1 MKFLVLLAVSVCVS
15 MKIDAFPQQDPIQIS
30 ESQSNTDSNVPK
42 VASTEPIK
50 AVEDKTGEQRA
61 SPVEQKE
68 TPSIKTD
75 ALKQNNGKTS
85 SVEPVPKAENATDV
99 SIKPKEGNLP
109 EVKNVDDVSKN
120 CSTTEKTSVKNIDD
134 SFGNG
139 AEPENDGEAVG
150 SAVPASA
157 EVVGDSGPDSSEM
170 VGDGPEPWSSGTD
183 KDSSTSVSGSHGY
196 SNVKDLIQR
205 INERIRALMQQMRNT
220 MENEEL
226 NEMSSEDGKSDES
239 RSINFPSF
247 SDELQ

>member
-1 MKFLVLLAVSVCVS
+1 
-15 MKIDAFPQQDPIQIS
+15 MKIDAFPQQNPIQIS
-30 ESQSNTDSNVPK
+30 GSQSNIDSNIPK

-50 AVEDKTGEQRA
+50 AVEDKIGEQRA
-61 SPVEQKE
+61 NPVEQKE
-68 TPSIKTD
+68 TPSINTD
-75 ALKQNNGKTS
+75 ASKQNNGKTS

-109 EVKNVDDVSKN
+109 EVKSVDDVSKN
-120 CSTTEKTSVKNIDD
+120 GSTTEKTSVKNIDD
-134 SFGNG
+134 SFADGI
-139 AEPENDGEAVG
+139 EPEKNGEAG
-150 SAVPASA
+150 DSGGPASA
-157 EVVGDSGPDSSEM
+157 EVGGDSGRDSSEM
-170 VGDGPEPWSSGTD
+170 VGDGAEPWSSGMG

-196 SNVKDLIQR
+196 SNLIDLIQR

-226 NEMSSEDGKSDES
+226 NDMSSEDGQSDEA